1 MDNSESESKEKED
14 NFIQN
19 LSFTESPQDNNI
31 KSTIFQNKPQ
41 DKNLITRDT
50 YKSQN
55 PKQMNRRSL
64 TPIMGNFL
72 LNQIGY
78 IKKDNKFESKK
89 NITEEKRK
97 FRKFSSPNIKDFV
110 SNLLVNGDSKNNNE
124 EEGDNK
130 DNKKDDIKKA
140 EIINKMK
147 LKGRRNSL
155 RVKKKKKAFSI
166 TQSNL
171 DKITE
176 NSNENNLDAEKA
188 LEIFNTINNGNFDLK
203 QSAKMRYSLS
213 FGGVDEEDNEESSND
228 DNNND
233 SSYIS
238 KIESK
243 QVSMYDID
251 EDLKELKEIGNNLKS
266 PVIRQ
271 ARTTYKEN
279 KLISSFNINNNNDN
293 VDDNDNNQGSI
304 LFQLKKMSTR
314 TDNQNKINKINHNP
328 IVFDDKLELSFHE
341 DLNKKPS
348 KASISD
354 SNLISYKNDTNFITK
369 LNYVNE
375 KVLSVSMV
383 ENLKNNFFGFSY
395 KNDTDI
401 IKKINFGYMMDIDII
416 DSKRKKIDNIHNSHN
431 SHESLNNNN
440 DSLINLVNENSNF
453 TSNFNENSEK
463 ENDVKKITYNKSKKY
478 KKKEDV
484 SPIKNKSKN
493 KNNQKYAKEN
503 IETIF
508 IEEKKNKNN
517 NFRKNNYLINNTKEL
532 NKLIKDKLNTL
543 SKRNFNPI
551 NLITNRNREINRISL
566 EFTNLPHNKKNNYLF
581 MSRENNISCLGT
593 ENSNNITYNRYYNGN
608 NITMN
613 NYFNNNNSY
622 RLNHLTNANT
632 ISRDNNKDIYTN
644 EKESEENDS
653 VLSNSTKSYYNRN
666 SNAIAAVKNK
676 LAMKLKEEIKKS
688 KIFYNLEKN
697 DYNYLNKNEN
707 QKYHRV
713 SSLENI
719 RVKNFLK
726 KHYYMDDIGNSDRGY
741 YLMKTLSKSPSV
753 ITYTNLKTKFEENE
767 NNNEYNGIARQL
779 SNILNISNMNYQIN
793 CSNKLN
799 QIKEEPII
807 NSNNKN
813 KKDESKSMN
822 NKNNKKSKSNI
833 KIKSMCASEE
843 RRFINNNNNNNNK
856 NKSKDIDKKKSKQAL
871 ITKEFKLNNP
881 INKSKDVV
889 MRNHKNNLSIKN
901 KTCVNKN
908 NKNYSNN
915 KNNSIQNKTFY
926 YNPTI
931 KRNKEFSINKDNK
944 MTKVTN
950 KGISSYKNHEENK
963 NINKNISRDK
973 LDKSFIIKNKVGY
986 YRNNRLEVENHSFL
1000 TNCHNSRTNINL
1012 KEYNDLIS
1020 RVEIKNN
1027 KTKSKINFKNKKIS
1041 NKGEVKKNCINKDKI
1056 NNK

>member
-14 NFIQN
+14 IFIQN
-19 LSFTESPQDNNI
+19 LSFTESPQDSNI
-31 KSTIFQNKPQ
+31 KSTIFQNKPHH
-41 DKNLITRDT
+41 DNNLITRDT
-50 YKSQN
+50 YKPQN
-55 PKQMNRRSL
+55 PKQGYRRSL
-64 TPIMGNFL
+64 TPHMGNFL

-89 NITEEKRK
+89 NITDEKKK
-97 FRKFSSPNIKDFV
+97 FRKYSSPNIRDFV
-110 SNLLVNGDSKNNNE
+110 SNMLVNGDAKNNIE
-124 EEGDNK
+124 EEDNK
-130 DNKKDDIKKA
+130 DSRKDDIKKS
-140 EIINKMK
+140 ETISKMK
-147 LKGRRNSL
+147 FKGRRNSV
-155 RVKKKKKAFSI
+155 RIKKKKKAFSI
-166 TQSNL
+166 TKSNL

-213 FGGVDEEDNEESSND
+213 FGDVDEEDNEESSND

-271 ARTTYKEN
+271 ARTNYKEN
-279 KLISSFNINNNNDN
+279 KLISSFSINNNNDN
-293 VDDNDNNQGSI
+293 VDENENNQTSI
-304 LFQLKKMSTR
+304 LFQLKKMSVR
-314 TDNQNKINKINHNP
+314 NENENKVNKVNHNP

-341 DLNKKPS
+341 DLNKKSS
-348 KASISD
+348 KASNSD
-354 SNLISYKNDTNFITK
+354 SNLISYRNDINYITK

-375 KVLSVSMV
+375 KVISISMV
-383 ENLKNNFFGFSY
+383 ENLKNNYFGFSY
-395 KNDTDI
+395 KNDTDV
-401 IKKINFGYMMDIDII
+401 IKKINVGNMMDIAII
-416 DSKRKKIDNIHNSHN
+416 DSKRKKMDNTHN

-453 TSNFNENSEK
+453 TSNFNDISEK
-463 ENDVKKITYNKSKKY
+463 ENDTKKITNNKNKKY
-478 KKKEDV
+478 IKKEEAFTYQ
-484 SPIKNKSKN
+484 NKSKN
-493 KNNQKYAKEN
+493 KNNQKYSKEN
-503 IETIF
+503 NETIF
-508 IEEKKNKNN
+508 IEDKKNKNN
-517 NFRKNNYLINNTKEL
+517 NFRKNNYLINNTNEL
-532 NKLIKDKLNTL
+532 NQLIKDKLNSL

-551 NLITNRNREINRISL
+551 NLITNRNREITKTSF
-566 EFTNLPHNKKNNYLF
+566 EYTNTSYNNNNNNNYLF

-593 ENSNNITYNRYYNGN
+593 ENSNNNITYNRYYNGN

-622 RLNHLTNANT
+622 RLNPLNNPN
-632 ISRDNNKDIYTN
+632 ISCRN
-644 EKESEENDS
+644 EKESDENDS

-666 SNAIAAVKNK
+666 SNAIALVKNK

-688 KIFYNLEKN
+688 KIFYKLENK
-697 DYNYLNKNEN
+697 DYNNLNENEN

-719 RVKNFLK
+719 KVKNYLK
-726 KHYYMDDIGNSDRGY
+726 RHYYMDDICNSDRGY
-741 YLMKTLSKSPSV
+741 YLMKTLSKCPSV
-753 ITYTNLKTKFEENE
+753 MTHTNLRTKFEETE
-767 NNNEYNGIARQL
+767 SNNEYNGIAQQL

-793 CSNKLN
+793 SSNKLN
-799 QIKEEPII
+799 QIKEESII
-807 NSNNKN
+807 YSNNKT

-833 KIKSMCASEE
+833 KIKNMCASEE
-843 RRFINNNNNNNNK
+843 RHFISNNSNK
-856 NKSKDIDKKKSKQAL
+856 NKSKDIDKKKSKKTIA
-871 ITKEFKLNNP
+871 TKEFKLNNP
-881 INKSKDVV
+881 INKNKNVI

-901 KTCVNKN
+901 KTYVNKN

-915 KNNSIQNKTFY
+915 KNGSIQNKTFY
-926 YNPTI
+926 YNSTK
-931 KRNKEFSINKDNK
+931 KRNKEFSINKENK
-944 MTKVTN
+944 TIINDTKVN

-963 NINKNISRDK
+963 NVSRDK
-973 LDKSFIIKNKVGY
+973 LDKSFMIKNKVGY

-1012 KEYNDLIS
+1012 KEYNDLLS

-1027 KTKSKINFKNKKIS
+1027 KSKSKINIQNKKKI
-1041 NKGEVKKNCINKDKI
+1041 NKGELKKIYINKDKI